1 MATSYKTPGVYV
13 EEIAKFPPSVAQV
26 ETAIP
31 AFIGY
36 TEKAIKT
43 IAGDLDKIPTRISS
57 LIEYENYFGKA
68 LDETTIK
75 VSIDDK
81 YENGITTRTLVV
93 KPLSSKSPFLMY
105 YAMQMY
111 FANGGGP
118 CYIISISNYA
128 AAITANSSAPVQF
141 DDLDE
146 GLDLLELEDEPT
158 LIVFPDATAL
168 SAADFYALMNNSLMQ
183 CNKLQDRF
191 AIIDTHTDVETVLS
205 SPIEDIREGIN
216 LEKDYLKYGAIYY
229 PFLETILNFQ
239 YDASAV
245 KISHTSTVPTAIET
259 ALTEIDEFKESF
271 EEVSGELRDTTDAD
285 LGYIGEAK
293 KKITDELSD
302 FTGPSFTTLKASATA
317 LITMIGEVTEALS
330 EADTLRLLINDSAE
344 RAAESAEED
353 MGDHDDDPLTPD
365 TNPTVEAID
374 AAAVAFSAIFEGTDK
389 IEDVIENLNV
399 AVGNLAIA
407 NSKTKIE
414 NNVALI
420 SAELDKIY
428 VDSSVDV
435 LTAAI
440 TAIDA
445 IKSATQEAK
454 LIDRNNG
461 PLNGRNL
468 AAIEKIDN
476 DIYGK
481 IKTKINDLPMTL
493 PPSAAIAGVYARV
506 DKDRG
511 VWKAPANVGLN
522 YVTKPSVKIT
532 HEDQESLNVDTTA
545 GKSINAIRAFTGKGT
560 LVWGA
565 RTLAGNDNEWRYIS
579 VRRFFN
585 MVEESVKKAT
595 SQFVFEPNDA
605 NTWIK
610 VRAMIENFLTL
621 QWRAGALAGAKQ
633 DQAFYVRV
641 GLGQTMTAEDILNG
655 YMHVEIGMAVVRPA
669 EFIVLKFSHKLQEA

>member
-43 IAGDLDKIPTRISS
+43 IAGDLDKKPTRISS

-68 LDETTIK
+68 LDETTIA

-93 KPLSSKSPFLMY
+93 NPPSSKSPFLMY

-128 AAITANSSAPVQF
+128 DAITANSSAPVQF